1 MNIKKLITYLPYGLL
16 LLANFIYI
24 YANGLKP
31 LGSYPE
37 LYLYNFLLFF
47 VVGIVIMIKANL
59 LLHSWFVKEEGDVK
73 GKTKKG
79 I

>member
-16 LLANFIYI
+16 LLANVIYI
-24 YANGLKP
+24 YANGLKS